1 MWIENRTAKLYQAT
15 KDTKKKKDIQNNNKK
30 GHCIVYLFL
39 MSFYNF

>member
-15 KDTKKKKDIQNNNKK
+15 KDTKKKDIQNNNKK